1 MGGSSCVG
9 VRQVSW
15 NEISA
20 RDSSN
25 RDVLEADGLQID
37 HHW

>member
-9 VRQVSW
+9 VRQVSR

-20 RDSSN
+20 QDSSN
-25 RDVLEADGLQID
+25 RDVLEADGQQ
-37 HHW
+37 